1 MSCVNILDNDTTL
14 VPPTFGGA
22 HPCVV
27 TQVPLCDSGGYMKT
41 ANAQSVLRF
50 YPDGTWQVTG
60 SGIGSASCGNTGA
73 SPTGILASGFWITG
87 AFSPSDFEIRFT
99 GTSRIEYDTATPVG
113 ALSGCPNPPDPIAY
127 DPPYDT
133 GWLPMS
139 SVQLIN
145 VYANTDCGQVC
156 VISATAIKPF
166 TIQLRQVSNPANA
179 VTGTGSLCAKVLNSN
194 DGCVGN

>member
-1 MSCVNILDNDTTL
+1 M
-14 VPPTFGGA
+14 
-22 HPCVV
+22 
-27 TQVPLCDSGGYMKT
+27 
-41 ANAQSVLRF
+41 
-50 YPDGTWQVTG
+50 
-60 SGIGSASCGNTGA
+60 
-73 SPTGILASGFWITG
+73 
-87 AFSPSDFEIRFT
+87 
-99 GTSRIEYDTATPVG
+99 G

-127 DPPYDT
+127 DPPYDS

-139 SVQLIN
+139 SVQFIN

-194 DGCVGN
+194 DGCVGSNSTPPPDPNDPGTGGGGGGGSGPAGPESPPVEEP